1 MPKFIV
7 RETQACCWNEG
18 RDVVLAKAAE
28 LRALL

>member
-1 MPKFIV
+1 MPKFIM

-18 RDVVLAKAAE
+18 RVAKAAE